1 MNIES
6 QMHIICLLCR
16 LLLDSSV
23 VKDGA
28 AVTAIDRALTS
39 LVDSVVQK
47 NPENEV
53 IDPLNRC
60 RADLNFCS
68 QVLLCVKYCLSVCH

>member
-6 QMHIICLLCR
+6 QMHMICLLCR
-16 LLLDSSV
+16 MLLDSSV

-39 LVDSVVQK
+39 LVDSVLQK

-53 IDPLNRC
+53 IDPLNHY
-60 RADLNFCS
+60 RANLNFCS
-68 QVLLCVKYCLSVCH
+68 SSLMC